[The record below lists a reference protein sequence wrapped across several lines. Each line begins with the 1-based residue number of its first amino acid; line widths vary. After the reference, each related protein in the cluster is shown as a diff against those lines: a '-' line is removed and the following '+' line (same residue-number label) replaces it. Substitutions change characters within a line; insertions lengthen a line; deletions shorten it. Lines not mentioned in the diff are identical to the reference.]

1 MVLSLPPLRRWT
13 RYRRSKILSPIEKT
27 SVIDPHSPYRLNYS
41 DHVTHLAEIRY
52 AALAAADPWRAVTR
66 NLRLVRHDILA
77 GPHNI
82 ELKPN
87 SRIYLVALGKAAP
100 AMCQAAAEVLGER
113 LTTGIAAIPH
123 DYTDPLPPGIK
134 PHPAGHPL
142 PDKGSL
148 AAGQAVYDLLSATRP
163 DDLVLVLIS
172 GGGSAMLELPV
183 PDVNLEDL
191 RTLNT
196 LLLHSGAPIETINT
210 VRQAV
215 SQTKAGGLA
224 RMASPAPV
232 VALILSDVVGDR
244 LSTIASGPTVLRKFP
259 TRKEKWGVAMPQTAR
274 GVLEHFSIWDLAPQ
288 GVRTALGRPEAPQPR
303 ARRPLNILIGS
314 NRQVVNAAADRAVNL
329 GFKPRVI
336 SFRMR
341 GEARDVGYRLGRS
354 LCRAKRPACLLMGGE
369 STVTVLGDGRGGRNQ
384 ELALSAALV
393 LESTPNTV
401 VMALATDGVDGPTD
415 AAGAIVSSQ
424 TISQAHALGL
434 DPVSALEQNNAYP
447 LLEAIGALLRT
458 GPTGTNLNDL
468 VVGLAYS

>member
-1 MVLSLPPLRRWT
+1 M
-13 RYRRSKILSPIEKT
+13 
-27 SVIDPHSPYRLNYS
+27 IDPHSSYNLNYS
-41 DHVTHLAEIRY
+41 DHVAHLAEIRY
-52 AALAAADPWRAVTR
+52 AALTAADPWRAVIR
-66 NLRLVRHDILA
+66 NLRLVHHNIQA
-77 GPHNI
+77 GSRDI

-113 LTTGIAAIPH
+113 LTAGIAAIPH
-123 DYTDPLPPGIK
+123 NYTDPLPPGIK
-134 PHPAGHPL
+134 PHHAGHPL

-148 AAGQAVYDLLSATRP
+148 AAGQAVNKLLSATKP

-183 PDVNLEDL
+183 TDVSLEDL

-196 LLLHSGAPIETINT
+196 LLLHSGAPIKTINT

-259 TRKEKWGVAMPQTAR
+259 PTKGKWRGAMPQTAR
-274 GVLEHFSIWDLAPQ
+274 GVLEQYKIWDLAPQ
-288 GVRTALGRPEAPQPR
+288 GVRIALSRPETPQPR

-314 NRQVVNAAADRAVNL
+314 NRLVIDAATERAVNL
-329 GFKPRVI
+329 GFETRVV

-341 GEARDVGYRLGRS
+341 GEAREVGYRLGRS

-369 STVTVLGDGRGGRNQ
+369 STVTVIGDGRGGRNQ

-393 LESTPNTV
+393 LDNTTDAV

-424 TISQAHALGL
+424 TISQAHTQGL
-434 DPVSALEQNNAYP
+434 DPVSALEQNNTYP
-447 LLEAIGALLRT
+447 LLEAVGALLRT

-468 VVGLAYS
+468 VVGLAYI